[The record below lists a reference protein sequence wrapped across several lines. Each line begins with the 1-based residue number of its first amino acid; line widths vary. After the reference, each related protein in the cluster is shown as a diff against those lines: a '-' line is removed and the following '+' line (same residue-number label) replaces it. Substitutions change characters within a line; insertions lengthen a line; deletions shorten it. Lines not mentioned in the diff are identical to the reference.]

1 MTMKTDSQRS
11 NSQDRRAFLSA
22 TVLGLAG
29 GIPSIAKA
37 AEDSKADPSRAK
49 SARITG
55 LNPPDA
61 PAADVGYTPGI
72 LAEGQRLVFI
82 SGQGPRDYNADMET
96 QFRQTFERIKVILQQ
111 AGGTMA
117 NIVILRAYFAHF
129 SRDLPV
135 YRKVR
140 KEYLLKPYPAST
152 AVGVTELA
160 PPGNQIEIEAVA
172 VL

>member
-1 MTMKTDSQRS
+1 MKSQS
-11 NSQDRRAFLSA
+11 LNKTSQARRKFLA
-22 TVLGLAG
+22 AGLLGLATG
-29 GIPSIAKA
+29 FPSVAKA
-37 AEDSKADPSRAK
+37 SADSTANTSGSQSVKIK
-49 SARITG
+49 G

-96 QFRQTFERIKVILQQ
+96 QFRQTFERIKIILEQ
-111 AGGTMA
+111 AGGSFR
-117 NIVILRAYFAHF
+117 NVVILRAYFVHF
-129 SRDLPV
+129 SRDLLV

-140 KEYLLKPYPAST
+140 KEYLVQPYPAST

-160 PPGNQIEIEAVA
+160 PPGNVIEIEAVA